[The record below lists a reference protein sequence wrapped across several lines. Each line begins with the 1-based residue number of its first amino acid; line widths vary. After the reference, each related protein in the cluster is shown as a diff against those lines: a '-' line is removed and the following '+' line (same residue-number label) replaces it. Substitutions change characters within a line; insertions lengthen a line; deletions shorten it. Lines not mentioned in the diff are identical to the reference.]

1 MEHNALWDDVI
12 ETRMMSILDR
22 ISGDMWNILNNYDHR
37 INYFHK
43 QHKSKKAKRN
53 LYNEHLFML
62 LSFLAKAL
70 RDMSEGLIMDKDQV
84 ILNQLESK
92 YHISKRTKSRKFKQV
107 SYRALLRAT
116 YAVYDAYD
124 EAWSTWMDQLAHK
137 TYFANYYEDKRK
149 DVNASTT
156 NNI

>member
-12 ETRMMSILDR
+12 ETRMMSVIDR
-22 ISGDMWNILNNYDHR
+22 MNGDMWNILDNYNYR

-43 QHKSKKAKRN
+43 QHKSKKAKRK

-70 RDMSEGLIMDKDQV
+70 RDMSEGLIMAKDQV

-92 YHISKRTKSRKFKQV
+92 YRISKRTKSRKFKRV
-107 SYRALLRAT
+107 SFKVLRDAT
-116 YAVYDAYD
+116 YAVYNAYD
-124 EAWSTWMDQLAHK
+124 EAWSTWMDQLEHK
-137 TYFANYYEDKRK
+137 TYFANYYTETRK
-149 DVNASTT
+149 DVKASTT